1 MDALFLYGTNCTK
14 EIWDALMPQ
23 LSSWDCEILFY
34 PHAITREAT
43 CLSDLTEW
51 VFKQTEGK
59 HYDVIIGHSLGG
71 LIALELVVE
80 YSASVGRII
89 CLDTN
94 LKPAGAFFHDLM
106 TKTHME
112 QYGQQVNGV
121 MTSERPYYTQAPM
134 RSLQEEFD
142 YTPLLS
148 QIGIPIY
155 LLMRDRGQS
164 DPMDHICELQL
175 PLCALDKIQIRFVS
189 DSCHMPMVE
198 NPVQLAEML
207 CQICNAETDK

>member
-1 MDALFLYGTNCTK
+1 
-14 EIWDALMPQ
+14 MPQ
-23 LSSWDCEILFY
+23 LSSWDCEILSY

-112 QYGQQVNGV
+112 IGRA
-121 MTSERPYYTQAPM
+121 SCRER
-134 RSLQEEFD
+134 
-142 YTPLLS
+142 
-148 QIGIPIY
+148 
-155 LLMRDRGQS
+155 
-164 DPMDHICELQL
+164 
-175 PLCALDKIQIRFVS
+175 V
-189 DSCHMPMVE
+189 
-198 NPVQLAEML
+198 
-207 CQICNAETDK
+207 